1 MSGPAVSALSHD
13 SVVESHIFDILSG
26 LKGVLSNL
34 DHVTLAH
41 GILAVVDAEV
51 DLDEEMGNLH
61 ENDDIPELQDM
72 LDKDYSDNKL
82 NWSSNDEDHE
92 RKSPEEQQGHCNV
105 PSDSGTMDVD
115 VNEINKNPDRT
126 MKPKNEV
133 QSGYSHAEKERA
145 AMLWRYQ
152 QVSLTDLC
160 GNPIASF
167 QVSKYMSNLKRQK
180 VEDGERPT
188 SSHAI
193 TAKMIQQMW
202 DANRQDIKPF
212 YLHEFSE
219 ELAYLCPVHAY
230 ARWKEASNI
239 KKGMLCHKIHNDGC
253 IEHDEMEAMTSQA
266 FIAVFYQNLADINW
280 CLVISKM
287 DT

>member
-1 MSGPAVSALSHD
+1 MVYQSYLRSKYLTDLLTSSSSQPTSFIPTTLTSIMSGPAVSALSHD

-115 VNEINKNPDRT
+115 VNEINKSEPTSNATATEPLTFLKAVTQSNNKNPPIPERICRT
-126 MKPKNEV
+126 AAQCT
-133 QSGYSHAEKERA
+133 QSIKG
-145 AMLWRYQ
+145 AML
-152 QVSLTDLC
+152 
-160 GNPIASF
+160 
-167 QVSKYMSNLKRQK
+167 K
-180 VEDGERPT
+180 
-188 SSHAI
+188 
-193 TAKMIQQMW
+193 
-202 DANRQDIKPF
+202 
-212 YLHEFSE
+212 
-219 ELAYLCPVHAY
+219 
-230 ARWKEASNI
+230 
-239 KKGMLCHKIHNDGC
+239 
-253 IEHDEMEAMTSQA
+253 
-266 FIAVFYQNLADINW
+266 
-280 CLVISKM
+280 
-287 DT
+287 